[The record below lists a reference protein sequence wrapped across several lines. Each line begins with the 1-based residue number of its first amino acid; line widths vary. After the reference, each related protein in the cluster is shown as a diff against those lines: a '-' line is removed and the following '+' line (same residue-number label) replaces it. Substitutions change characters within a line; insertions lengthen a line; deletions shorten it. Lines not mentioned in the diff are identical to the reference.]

1 MSEFRI
7 TKKVLMAEVEN
18 FNTTFNVEPKL
29 KLFNTEGSCYSLFQG
44 KSLLFEG
51 NASETHIFLGGFHK
65 GFQKCMN
72 SGNML
77 VEKSKESVFNE
88 KSAMEYFEDLYTYG
102 NRHLY
107 VEVKRAY
114 TEETIAGSLKYA
126 FQIESYE
133 NDNLCNRYG
142 FIRYNCMVYA
152 QKKNSIRQDY
162 CITIPTGTGF
172 VIEKDLTVL
181 QAVRKL
187 IKSVDGILL
196 DKVEKGYLS
205 PSIVYLSDI
214 TDEEVRNKIGFDSNN
229 PRQISCKI
237 KIRDKMFN
245 I

>member
-1 MSEFRI
+1 MSDFRI

-29 KLFNTEGSCYSLFQG
+29 KLFNSEGSCYSLFQG

-65 GFQKCMN
+65 GFQKCMVN
-72 SGNML
+72 GNML
-77 VEKSKESVFNE
+77 VEKCKETALNE
-88 KSAMEYFEDLYTYG
+88 KSAMDYFEDLYNYG

-114 TEETIAGSLKYA
+114 TEDTIAGSLKYA
-126 FQIESYE
+126 FQIESYA
-133 NDNLCNRYG
+133 NDSLCDRYG
-142 FIRYNCMVYA
+142 FIRYNCIVYA

-181 QAVRKL
+181 QAVKRL

-196 DKVEKGYLS
+196 EKVERGLLL
-205 PSIVYLSDI
+205 PSIVYISDI
-214 TDEEVRNKIGFDSNN
+214 TDETVRNRIGLTPTDAY
-229 PRQISCKI
+229 QISCKI